1 MGTISRLKLYLIS
14 FAILVALIVIPLL
27 GFLITL
33 DDNSTGSKE
42 VQSEDFKTIEKR
54 IKELTAHLKNNPED
68 GLAFKRLGE
77 LYLKA
82 CRLSEAVSTY
92 VAAEKIL
99 PKESP
104 DKQYKFATSFLKV
117 GDYSTAER
125 AFKEFVITNPD
136 HDLAGNAQY
145 WYAETFRI
153 RQLYTDAATAY
164 LEGLSLIHI
173 SEPTRPY

>member
-1 MGTISRLKLYLIS
+1 VGTISRLKLYLIS

-33 DDNSTGSKE
+33 DDNASGSKK

-54 IKELTAHLKNNPED
+54 IKEFTAHLKNNPED

-82 CRLSEAVSTY
+82 GRLSEAVSTY

-99 PKESP
+99 PKDPEIRKAFIQLQSMGH
-104 DKQYKFATSFLKV
+104 ATSN
-117 GDYSTAER
+117 R
-125 AFKEFVITNPD
+125 
-136 HDLAGNAQY
+136 
-145 WYAETFRI
+145 
-153 RQLYTDAATAY
+153 
-164 LEGLSLIHI
+164 
-173 SEPTRPY
+173 